1 MLNKIQKYVT
11 LYSQEGGK
19 QMIQLYKNIK
29 ERRKLLGMTQTDLAK
44 KLGYSDKSMIAKI
57 EKGSVDIPQSKIM
70 DFAKALG
77 VSPGDLMG
85 WEDEIFHDS
94 DINELNDFLDKFGIT
109 IKAVNEEDPD
119 WGVFYNGVYVRI
131 DVEDLWNLYQ
141 KSDIMDESA
150 ISEELDWMISKS
162 PKYEEKLS
170 YSEYPYIPDA
180 VAAGIPE
187 TIDGM
192 SNLPKIPIADEIL
205 GKYARRKN
213 IIIMRVNGE
222 SMNRVI
228 QNGSIIG
235 VYTDID
241 AKNLKDGD
249 LVVFNHDYNYSLK
262 RFYKTPELLIFRPD
276 STDNSFT
283 DIIYKVDDDVRIV
296 GKVIMS
302 SINYK

>member
-1 MLNKIQKYVT
+1 MEFKDKIKT
-11 LYSQEGGK
+11 LRLSRNLTMDE
-19 QMIQLYKNIK
+19 
-29 ERRKLLGMTQTDLAK
+29 LAK
-44 KLGYSDKSMIAKI
+44 MVGVSTPTIQRYESGEIKNVRRDKIYNLS
-57 EKGSVDIPQSKIM
+57 
-70 DFAKALG
+70 KALG
-77 VSPGDLMG
+77 TTPAYLMG
-85 WEDEIFHDS
+85 WEDEIFHKS
-94 DINELNDFLDKFGIT
+94 DIEELNDFLDRFNLCIDA
-109 IKAVNEEDPD
+109 INEEDPD
-119 WGVFYNGVYVRI
+119 WEVFYNGDSVRV
-131 DVEDLWNLYQ
+131 DMEDLWNLYQ
-141 KSDIMDESA
+141 KSDTMDESA

-162 PKYEEKLS
+162 PKREEKLS

-213 IIIMRVNGE
+213 IIIMRVNSE

-276 STDNSFT
+276 STDTSFT

>member
-1 MLNKIQKYVT
+1 MEFKDKIKT
-11 LYSQEGGK
+11 LRLSRNLTMDE
-19 QMIQLYKNIK
+19 
-29 ERRKLLGMTQTDLAK
+29 LAK
-44 KLGYSDKSMIAKI
+44 MVGVSTPTIQRYESGEIKNVRRDKIYNLS
-57 EKGSVDIPQSKIM
+57 
-70 DFAKALG
+70 KALG
-77 VSPGDLMG
+77 TTPAYLMG
-85 WEDEIFHDS
+85 WEDEIFHNS
-94 DINELNDFLDKFGIT
+94 DIEELNDFLDKFDMCID
-109 IKAVNEEDPD
+109 AVNEGDSD
-119 WGVFYNGVYVRI
+119 WEVFYNGDSVRV

-141 KSDIMDESA
+141 KSDTMDKTA
-150 ISEELDWMISKS
+150 IATELEWLMSKS

-262 RFYKTPELLIFRPD
+262 RFYRTPELLIFRPD
-276 STDNSFT
+276 STDTSFT
-283 DIIYKVDDDVRIV
+283 DITYKVDDDVRIV

>member
-1 MLNKIQKYVT
+1 MEFKDKIKT
-11 LYSQEGGK
+11 LRLSRNLTMDE
-19 QMIQLYKNIK
+19 
-29 ERRKLLGMTQTDLAK
+29 LAK
-44 KLGYSDKSMIAKI
+44 MVGVSTPTIQRYESGEIKNVRRDKIYNLS
-57 EKGSVDIPQSKIM
+57 
-70 DFAKALG
+70 KALG
-77 VSPGDLMG
+77 TTPAYLMG
-85 WEDEIFHDS
+85 WEDEIFHKS
-94 DINELNDFLDKFGIT
+94 DIEELNDFLDRFNLCIDA
-109 IKAVNEEDPD
+109 INEEDPD
-119 WGVFYNGVYVRI
+119 WEVFYNGDSVRV
-131 DVEDLWNLYQ
+131 DMEDLWNLYQ
-141 KSDIMDESA
+141 KSDTMDESA

-162 PKYEEKLS
+162 PKREEKLS

-276 STDNSFT
+276 STDTSFT

>member
-1 MLNKIQKYVT
+1 MSI
-11 LYSQEGGK
+11 G
-19 QMIQLYKNIK
+19 KNIK
-29 ERRKLLGMTQTDLAK
+29 LRREQLGISVDELAEK
-44 KLGYSDKSMIAKI
+44 IGKNRATIYRYENGDI
-57 EKGSVDIPQSKIM
+57 EKLPTDALIPL
-70 DFAKALG
+70 AKALG
-77 VSPGDLMG
+77 TTPAHLMG

-94 DINELNDFLDKFGIT
+94 DINELNDFLDEFGIT
-109 IKAVNEEDPD
+109 VKAVNEEDPD
-119 WGVFYNGVYVRI
+119 WGVFYNGGYVRI

-141 KSDIMDESA
+141 KSDTMDKTA
-150 ISEELDWMISKS
+150 ISEELDWMVSKS
-162 PKYEEKLS
+162 PKREEKLS

-276 STDNSFT
+276 STDTSFT

>member
-1 MLNKIQKYVT
+1 MEFKDKIKT
-11 LYSQEGGK
+11 LRLSRNLTMDE
-19 QMIQLYKNIK
+19 
-29 ERRKLLGMTQTDLAK
+29 LAK
-44 KLGYSDKSMIAKI
+44 MVGVSTPTIQRYESGEIKNVRRDKIYNLS
-57 EKGSVDIPQSKIM
+57 
-70 DFAKALG
+70 KALG
-77 VSPGDLMG
+77 TTPVHLMG

-94 DINELNDFLDKFGIT
+94 DINELNDFLDKFDMCID
-109 IKAVNEEDPD
+109 AVNEGDSD
-119 WGVFYNGVYVRI
+119 WEVFYNGDSVRV

-141 KSDIMDESA
+141 KSDTMNETTIA
-150 ISEELDWMISKS
+150 TELEWLISKS

-235 VYTDID
+235 IYTDID

-276 STDNSFT
+276 STDASFT
-283 DIIYKVDDDVRIV
+283 DIIYKVDDDIRIV
-296 GKVIMS
+296 EKVIMS
-302 SINYK
+302 SINYKQKKEVTMSTH

>member
-1 MLNKIQKYVT
+1 MSI
-11 LYSQEGGK
+11 G
-19 QMIQLYKNIK
+19 KNIK
-29 ERRKLLGMTQTDLAK
+29 LRREQLGISVDELAEK
-44 KLGYSDKSMIAKI
+44 IGKNRATIYRYENGDI
-57 EKGSVDIPQSKIM
+57 EKLPTDALIPL
-70 DFAKALG
+70 AKALG
-77 VSPGDLMG
+77 TTPAHLMG
-85 WEDEIFHDS
+85 WEDETHQ
-94 DINELNDFLDKFGIT
+94 
-109 IKAVNEEDPD
+109 P
-119 WGVFYNGVYVRI
+119 
-131 DVEDLWNLYQ
+131 
-141 KSDIMDESA
+141 
-150 ISEELDWMISKS
+150 ISKS
-162 PKYEEKLS
+162 PKREEKLS

-262 RFYKTPELLIFRPD
+262 RFYRTPELLIFRPD
-276 STDNSFT
+276 STDASFT
-283 DIIYKVDDDVRIV
+283 DIIYKVDDDIRIV

-302 SINYK
+302 SISYK

>member
-1 MLNKIQKYVT
+1 MEFKDKIKT
-11 LYSQEGGK
+11 L
-19 QMIQLYKNIK
+19 
-29 ERRKLLGMTQTDLAK
+29 RLGRNLTMDELAK
-44 KLGYSDKSMIAKI
+44 MVGVSTPTIQRYESGEIKNVRRDKIYNLS
-57 EKGSVDIPQSKIM
+57 
-70 DFAKALG
+70 KALG
-77 VSPGDLMG
+77 TTPARLMG

-94 DINELNDFLDKFGIT
+94 DINELNDFLDKFDMCID
-109 IKAVNEEDPD
+109 AVNEGDSD
-119 WGVFYNGVYVRI
+119 WEVFYNGDSVRV

-141 KSDIMDESA
+141 KSDTMGKTA
-150 ISEELDWMISKS
+150 IATELEWLISKS
-162 PKYEEKLS
+162 PKREEKLS

-222 SMNRVI
+222 SMNQVI

-235 VYTDID
+235 VYTNID

-276 STDNSFT
+276 STDTSFT

>member
-1 MLNKIQKYVT
+1 MEFKDKIKT
-11 LYSQEGGK
+11 LRLSRNLTMDE
-19 QMIQLYKNIK
+19 
-29 ERRKLLGMTQTDLAK
+29 LAK
-44 KLGYSDKSMIAKI
+44 MVGVSTPTIQRYESGEIKNVRRDKIYNLS
-57 EKGSVDIPQSKIM
+57 
-70 DFAKALG
+70 KALG
-77 VSPGDLMG
+77 TTPAYLMG

-94 DINELNDFLDKFGIT
+94 DINELNDFLDEFGIT

-119 WGVFYNGVYVRI
+119 WGVFYNGGYVRI

-141 KSDIMDESA
+141 KSDTMDKTA
-150 ISEELDWMISKS
+150 ISEELDWMVSKS
-162 PKYEEKLS
+162 PKQEEKLS

-276 STDNSFT
+276 STDTSFT

>member
-1 MLNKIQKYVT
+1 MEFKDKIKT
-11 LYSQEGGK
+11 LRLSRNLTMDE
-19 QMIQLYKNIK
+19 
-29 ERRKLLGMTQTDLAK
+29 LAK
-44 KLGYSDKSMIAKI
+44 MVGVSTPTIQRYESGEIKNVRRDKIYNLS
-57 EKGSVDIPQSKIM
+57 
-70 DFAKALG
+70 KALG
-77 VSPGDLMG
+77 TTPAYLMG

-94 DINELNDFLDKFGIT
+94 DINELNDFLDEFGIT

-119 WGVFYNGVYVRI
+119 WGVFYNGGYVRI

-141 KSDIMDESA
+141 KSDTMDKTA
-150 ISEELDWMISKS
+150 ISEELDWMVSKS
-162 PKYEEKLS
+162 PKWEEKLS

-276 STDNSFT
+276 STDTSFT

>member
-1 MLNKIQKYVT
+1 MEFKDKIKT
-11 LYSQEGGK
+11 LRLSRNLTMDE
-19 QMIQLYKNIK
+19 
-29 ERRKLLGMTQTDLAK
+29 LAK
-44 KLGYSDKSMIAKI
+44 MVGVSTPTIQRYESGEIKNVRRDKIYNLS
-57 EKGSVDIPQSKIM
+57 
-70 DFAKALG
+70 KALG
-77 VSPGDLMG
+77 TTPVHLMG

-94 DINELNDFLDKFGIT
+94 DINELNDFLDKFDMCID
-109 IKAVNEEDPD
+109 AVNEGDSD
-119 WGVFYNGVYVRI
+119 WEVFYNGDSVRV

-141 KSDIMDESA
+141 KSDTMNETTIA
-150 ISEELDWMISKS
+150 TELEWLISKS

-235 VYTDID
+235 IYTDID

-276 STDNSFT
+276 STDASFT
-283 DIIYKVDDDVRIV
+283 DIIYKVDDDIRIV

>member
-1 MLNKIQKYVT
+1 MEFKDKIKT
-11 LYSQEGGK
+11 LRLSRNLTMDE
-19 QMIQLYKNIK
+19 
-29 ERRKLLGMTQTDLAK
+29 LAK
-44 KLGYSDKSMIAKI
+44 MVGVSTPTIQRYESGEIKNVRRDKIYNLS
-57 EKGSVDIPQSKIM
+57 
-70 DFAKALG
+70 KALG
-77 VSPGDLMG
+77 TTPAYLMG
-85 WEDEIFHDS
+85 WEDEIFHKS
-94 DINELNDFLDKFGIT
+94 DIEELNDFLDRFNLCIDA
-109 IKAVNEEDPD
+109 INEEDPD
-119 WGVFYNGVYVRI
+119 WEVFYNGDSVRV
-131 DVEDLWNLYQ
+131 DMEDLWNLYQ
-141 KSDIMDESA
+141 KSDTMDESA

-162 PKYEEKLS
+162 PKREEKLS

-262 RFYKTPELLIFRPD
+262 RFYRTSDLLIFRPD
-276 STDNSFT
+276 STDASFT

>member
-1 MLNKIQKYVT
+1 MKFKDKIKT
-11 LYSQEGGK
+11 LRLSRNLTMDE
-19 QMIQLYKNIK
+19 
-29 ERRKLLGMTQTDLAK
+29 LAK
-44 KLGYSDKSMIAKI
+44 MVGVSTPTIQRYESGEIKNVRRDKIYNLS
-57 EKGSVDIPQSKIM
+57 
-70 DFAKALG
+70 KALG
-77 VSPGDLMG
+77 TTPAYLMG

-94 DINELNDFLDKFGIT
+94 DINELNDFLDEFGIT

-119 WGVFYNGVYVRI
+119 WGVFYNGGYVRI

-141 KSDIMDESA
+141 KSDTMDKTA
-150 ISEELDWMISKS
+150 ISEELDWMVSKS
-162 PKYEEKLS
+162 PKREEKLS

-276 STDNSFT
+276 STDTSFT

>member
-1 MLNKIQKYVT
+1 MEFKDKIKT
-11 LYSQEGGK
+11 LRLSRNLTMDE
-19 QMIQLYKNIK
+19 
-29 ERRKLLGMTQTDLAK
+29 LAK
-44 KLGYSDKSMIAKI
+44 MVGVSTPTIQRYESGEIKNVRRDKIYNLS
-57 EKGSVDIPQSKIM
+57 
-70 DFAKALG
+70 KALG
-77 VSPGDLMG
+77 TTPAHLMG

-94 DINELNDFLDKFGIT
+94 DINELNGFLDKFDMCID
-109 IKAVNEEDPD
+109 AVNEGDSD
-119 WGVFYNGVYVRI
+119 WEVFYNGDSVRV

-141 KSDIMDESA
+141 KSDTMDETTIA
-150 ISEELDWMISKS
+150 TELEWLMSKS
-162 PKYEEKLS
+162 PKREEKLS

-276 STDNSFT
+276 STDASFT
-283 DIIYKVDDDVRIV
+283 DIIYKVDDDIRIV